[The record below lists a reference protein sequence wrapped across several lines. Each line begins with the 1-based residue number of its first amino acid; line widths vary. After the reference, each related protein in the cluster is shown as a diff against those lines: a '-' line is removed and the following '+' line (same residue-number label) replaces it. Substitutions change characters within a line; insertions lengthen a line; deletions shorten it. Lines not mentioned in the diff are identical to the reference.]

1 MTGILTLFAVAALIV
16 ACVAH
21 YHRTRL
27 VAANALPP
35 PIVPQDV
42 INLTATSAIS
52 TRYLL
57 VKRDTDKDYVVVN
70 TAGVYP
76 TGTCL
81 DEPAA
86 GEVCAV
92 DRWMNGKCKR
102 VVNDGST
109 VAVDALIYA
118 AAGGKC
124 GTTSSSAKLIGRAV
138 TTAAADGD
146 VFIIEPILT
155 LA

>member
-1 MTGILTLFAVAALIV
+1 MLTLMTVALTA
-16 ACVAH
+16 ACIAYLSRARV
-21 YHRTRL
+21 

-35 PIVPQDV
+35 PLLPGDV
-42 INLTATSAIS
+42 LNLKATSAIA
-52 TRYLL
+52 TPYLL

-70 TAGVYP
+70 TAAVYP
-76 TGTCL
+76 TGVCL

-92 DRWMNGKCKR
+92 DRWANGKLKR

-124 GTTSSSAKLIGRAV
+124 GTTSNSAKLIGRAV

>member
-1 MTGILTLFAVAALIV
+1 MFILLAAVLIAACL
-16 ACVAH
+16 AYLSRA
-21 YHRTRL
+21 RM

-35 PIVPQDV
+35 PILPGDV
-42 INLTATSAIS
+42 LNLTATSAIS

-76 TGTCL
+76 TGVCL

-92 DRWMNGKCKR
+92 DRWPNGKLKR

-124 GTTSSSAKLIGRAV
+124 GTTSSGAKLIGRAV

>member
-1 MTGILTLFAVAALIV
+1 MFILLAAVLIAACL
-16 ACVAH
+16 A
-21 YHRTRL
+21 YLNRTRL

-35 PIVPQDV
+35 PIVPGDV
-42 INLTATSAIS
+42 LNLTATSAIS

-76 TGTCL
+76 TGVCL

-92 DRWMNGKCKR
+92 DRWANGKLKR

-124 GTTSSSAKLIGRAV
+124 GTTSSGAKLIGRAV

>member
-1 MTGILTLFAVAALIV
+1 MFILLAAVLIAACL
-16 ACVAH
+16 AYLSRA
-21 YHRTRL
+21 RM

-35 PIVPQDV
+35 PILPGDV
-42 INLTATSAIS
+42 LNLTATSAIS

-76 TGTCL
+76 TGVCL

-92 DRWMNGKCKR
+92 DRWANGKLKR

-109 VAVDALIYA
+109 VSVDSLIYA

-124 GTTSSSAKLIGRAV
+124 GTTSGGAKLIGRAV

-146 VFIIEPILT
+146 VFIIEAILT

>member
-1 MTGILTLFAVAALIV
+1 MFILLAAVLIAACL
-16 ACVAH
+16 A
-21 YHRTRL
+21 YHRTRV

-35 PIVPQDV
+35 PIVPGDV
-42 INLTATSAIS
+42 LNLTATSAIS

-70 TAGVYP
+70 TAAVYP
-76 TGTCL
+76 TGVCL

-92 DRWMNGKCKR
+92 DRWANGKLKR

-124 GTTSSSAKLIGRAV
+124 GTTSSGAKLIGRAV